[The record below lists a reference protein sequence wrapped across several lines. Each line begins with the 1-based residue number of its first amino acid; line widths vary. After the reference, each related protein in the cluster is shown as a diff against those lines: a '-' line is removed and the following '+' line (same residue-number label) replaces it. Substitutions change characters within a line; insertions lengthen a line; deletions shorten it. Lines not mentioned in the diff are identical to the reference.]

1 MLTNTLEKPI
11 NQTNNSKKVNVA
23 IGGSNINQELESMV
37 PLVDRSVGISH
48 SEFTQRIKN
57 LMSLLDENCIDAIYL
72 DTSSNL
78 TYFTGLKLVA
88 SERLHGAILTC
99 HGDIAYICPA
109 FEKEKTEAMISMAGP
124 ILTWEEHENPTQIV
138 MKALS
143 VLGIKRGCIAIDEN
157 TPLFLFDALLEANK
171 GHKLVNGCSV
181 TKKCRQIKSIVE
193 ISLIKASMEIALEV
207 QKATARILY
216 EGITTTEVQ
225 DFITEAHRRLGS
237 HTPPAFNIVLFG
249 EATAYPHGV
258 PYVQKLSRG
267 DTVLIDIGAT
277 VGGYY
282 SDLTRTYVFGKPSKR
297 QREIWELEQ
306 MAQNAVFRAAKLGV
320 TCENLDFVAREV
332 LESRGFG
339 PGYKTPGL
347 PHRTGHGLGLDIH
360 EHPYIVRGNT
370 EILQEGMC
378 FSNEPMICLYREFG
392 VRLEDHIYMT
402 PDGPSW
408 FTQPAKSIEDPFDD
422 LT

>member
-1 MLTNTLEKPI
+1 M
-11 NQTNNSKKVNVA
+11 NVA
-23 IGGSNINQELESMV
+23 IGGSNINQELESML
-37 PLVDRSVGISH
+37 PLVDESIGISR
-48 SEFTQRIKN
+48 SEFTQRIKK
-57 LMSLLDENCIDAIYL
+57 LMNVLDENRIDAIYL

-78 TYFTGLKLVA
+78 TYFTGLKLIA
-88 SERLHGAILTC
+88 SERLHGAILTY

-109 FEKEKTEAMISMAGP
+109 FEKEKTEAMISIAGH
-124 ILTWEEHENPTQIV
+124 IFTWEEHENPTQIV

-143 VLGIKRGCIAIDEN
+143 VLGIKKGCIAIDEN
-157 TPLFLFDALLEANK
+157 TPLFLFDSLLKANK
-171 GHKLVNGCSV
+171 GHKLINGYSV
-181 TKKCRQIKSIVE
+181 TKKCRQIKSMVE

-216 EGITTTEVQ
+216 EGITTREVQ
-225 DFITEAHRRLGS
+225 DFITAAHRRLGS

-258 PYVQKLSRG
+258 PYIQKLSKG

-306 MAQNAVFRAAKLGV
+306 MTQNAVFRAAKLGV
-320 TCENLDFVAREV
+320 TCESLDFAAREV

-408 FTQPAKSIEDPFDD
+408 FTKPAKSIDDPFAE